1 MGKGTDG
8 VVANLRRQ
16 LRQADGR
23 RDGAPAEV
31 RRQVVELAR
40 EERAA
45 GRTVRQLAHALGV
58 HESTVC
64 RWAREAAVAKPSTS
78 WPESGF
84 SVVTVAASSPP
95 EPRPESSPRVAA
107 LRLVHPSGLVVE
119 GLDVAGVA
127 ALLARLS

>member
-1 MGKGTDG
+1 MGRGTDR
-8 VVANLRRQ
+8 VVAKLRHELRRAEGS
-16 LRQADGR
+16 REGV
-23 RDGAPAEV
+23 PAEV

-45 GRTVRQLAHALGV
+45 GRTVRALAQALGV
-58 HESTVC
+58 HETTVC
-64 RWAREAAVAKPSTS
+64 RWARGMAVTAPEAAARP
-78 WPESGF
+78 SGF
-84 SVVTVAASSPP
+84 ASVTVAGSASSRA
-95 EPRPESSPRVAA
+95 EPRTAA